1 MDDARASGGAVT
13 RRRLLD
19 VALVVITVVAI
30 ALGAFWLTRGP
41 DVPVYAQTSERQ
53 DVRAAVERFAAGIN
67 TYDVT
72 DLDPY
77 VERMTP
83 LMTDDLAEQFQ
94 VSTKDLLARF
104 AEAKIVA
111 KGTADQ
117 VAIDSIDGDSAEAL
131 VAISVVTTP
140 EEVGYGQPRLRWKVS
155 LVREGETWLVENF
168 ANVTVEAAPA
178 QEENQ

>member
-1 MDDARASGGAVT
+1 VT

-19 VALVVITVVAI
+19 VGLVVITVVSL
-30 ALGAFWLTRGP
+30 ALGALWLVRGP
-41 DVPVYAQTSERQ
+41 DVPAYAQTSDRQ

-77 VERMTP
+77 VKRMKP
-83 LMTDDLAEQFQ
+83 LMTDDLAEQFE
-94 VSTKDLLARF
+94 VSTQDLLARF

-117 VAIDSIDGDSAEAL
+117 VAIDSIDSDSAEAI
-131 VAISVVTTP
+131 VAISVVTEP
-140 EEVGYGQPRLRWKVS
+140 EDVGYGQPRLRWRVS
-155 LVREGETWLVENF
+155 LVREGERWLVENF
-168 ANVTVEAAPA
+168 ANVTVESAPQ
-178 QEENQ
+178 QEEGE